1 MTEEERDATDPWL
14 TLAEI
19 AEELRVNPA
28 TVRQWVSKGQLK
40 ASRAGVRKWIVR
52 RSELERM
59 LAATNVA
66 PETVAVKPDAG
77 RAAGDEHRRGR
88 DQAEASA
95 ADAQSAIALLQIAN
109 ERFAEAVEASAFVP
123 PAPGYVGRLR
133 RLADSCEHMAST
145 MTQCREGGRCAVA
158 RPRTD
163 FGLDAFPYEVRAGGN
178 RPAGNEVWREVDA
191 ALDRLLLAVTGTEM
205 SAVAHS
211 VPRRWRRAPRN
222 PLPTSSRAMTAGRS
236 DRGLDDG
243 FEVLRQVQPEV
254 FRRAKHATGLRPCSH
269 GVHGS
274 LGRMTTRPPRRYEEG

>member
-1 MTEEERDATDPWL
+1 LTEEGRDAADPWL

-28 TVRQWVSKGQLK
+28 TVRQWVTKGQLK
-40 ASRAGVRKWIVR
+40 AARAGVRKWIVR

-77 RAAGDEHRRGR
+77 RAAGDERRRGR
-88 DQAEASA
+88 DQAETSA

-109 ERFAEAVEASAFVP
+109 QRFAEAVEASAFVP

-145 MTQCREGGRCAVA
+145 LLNAANLAGVRWS
-158 RPRTD
+158 PRTD

-178 RPAGNEVWREVDA
+178 RPAGNEVWSEVDA

-205 SAVAHS
+205 SAVAYS
-211 VPRRWRRAPRN
+211 FRELGDTLLEIADQLESDDSWQVG
-222 PLPTSSRAMTAGRS
+222 SRAG
-236 DRGLDDG
+236 
-243 FEVLRQVQPEV
+243 
-254 FRRAKHATGLRPCSH
+254 
-269 GVHGS
+269 
-274 LGRMTTRPPRRYEEG
+274 

>member
-1 MTEEERDATDPWL
+1 MTEEERDAADPWL

-19 AEELRVNPA
+19 ADELRVNPA
-28 TVRQWVSKGQLK
+28 TVRQWVTKGQLK
-40 ASRAGVRKWIVR
+40 AARAGVRKWIVR

-77 RAAGDEHRRGR
+77 QAAGDEHRRGR

-133 RLADSCEHMAST
+133 RLADSSEHMAST
-145 MTQCREGGRCAVA
+145 LLNAANLAGVRWS
-158 RPRTD
+158 PRIY
-163 FGLDAFPYEVRAGGN
+163 FEISCVSVRGAGGFM
-178 RPAGNEVWREVDA
+178 RRGNEVWREVDA

-205 SAVAHS
+205 SAVGAQL
-211 VPRRWRRAPRN
+211 PR
-222 PLPTSSRAMTAGRS
+222 AG
-236 DRGLDDG
+236 
-243 FEVLRQVQPEV
+243 
-254 FRRAKHATGLRPCSH
+254 
-269 GVHGS
+269 
-274 LGRMTTRPPRRYEEG
+274 